1 MHRDFTFA
9 PLYIDFDKSIAKAIL
24 LKKRKTG
31 KMHKLNLEEEKKKF
45 RFKMKLDI
53 RWSDMDEMRHVN
65 NAVYLTYFEQA
76 RVYYFHEACQW
87 NWKEIGA
94 ILANAHVDY
103 LKPVVFPNPTYVYVR
118 VSKIGTKSFET
129 SYMITSIVNGEEQLT
144 TTGYATMVLF
154 DYKTNASVAMPDYLK
169 ERLKNYE
176 PETI

>member
-1 MHRDFTFA
+1 ME
-9 PLYIDFDKSIAKAIL
+9 LEE
-24 LKKRKTG
+24 LKKQ
-31 KMHKLNLEEEKKKF
+31 F

-103 LKPVVFPNPTYVYVR
+103 LRPVVFPNDTYVYVR
-118 VSKIGTKSFET
+118 TSKLGNKSFEV
-129 SYMITSIVNGEEQLT
+129 SYIITSIVRGVEQLT
-144 TTGYATMVLF
+144 TTGSTTMVLF
-154 DYKTNASVAMPDYLK
+154 DYKTNTSVPMPDYLR
-169 ERLKNYE
+169 ERLSNYE
-176 PETI
+176 GNKI

>member
-1 MHRDFTFA
+1 ME
-9 PLYIDFDKSIAKAIL
+9 LEE
-24 LKKRKTG
+24 LKKQ
-31 KMHKLNLEEEKKKF
+31 F

-103 LKPVVFPNPTYVYVR
+103 LRPVVFPNDTYVYVR
-118 VSKIGTKSFET
+118 TSRLGNKSFEV
-129 SYMITSIVNGEEQLT
+129 SYIITSIVKGVEELT
-144 TTGYATMVLF
+144 TTGSTTMVMF
-154 DYKTNASVAMPDYLK
+154 DYKTNSSVPMPDHLR
-169 ERLKNYE
+169 ERLSSYE
-176 PETI
+176 GLKQ

>member
-1 MHRDFTFA
+1 M
-9 PLYIDFDKSIAKAIL
+9 
-24 LKKRKTG
+24 
-31 KMHKLNLEEEKKKF
+31 NLEELKKQF

-103 LKPVVFPNPTYVYVR
+103 LRPVVFPNDTYVYVR
-118 VSKIGTKSFET
+118 TSRLGNKSFEV
-129 SYMITSIVNGEEQLT
+129 SYIITSIVKGVEELT
-144 TTGYATMVLF
+144 TTGSTTMVMF
-154 DYKTNASVAMPDYLK
+154 DYKTNSSVPMPDHLR
-169 ERLKNYE
+169 ERLSSYE
-176 PETI
+176 GMKQ

>member
-1 MHRDFTFA
+1 ME
-9 PLYIDFDKSIAKAIL
+9 LEE
-24 LKKRKTG
+24 LKKQ
-31 KMHKLNLEEEKKKF
+31 F

-103 LKPVVFPNPTYVYVR
+103 LRPVVFPNDTYVYVR
-118 VSKIGTKSFET
+118 TSKLGNKSFEV
-129 SYMITSIVNGEEQLT
+129 SYIITSIVKGEEQLT
-144 TTGYATMVLF
+144 TTGSTTMVLF
-154 DYKTNASVAMPDYLK
+154 DYQTNKSVPMPDYLR
-169 ERLKNYE
+169 ERLSNYE
-176 PETI
+176 GNKI

>member
-1 MHRDFTFA
+1 MS
-9 PLYIDFDKSIAKAIL
+9 LEE
-24 LKKRKTG
+24 LKK
-31 KMHKLNLEEEKKKF
+31 EF

-87 NWKEIGA
+87 DWKAIGA

-118 VSKIGTKSFET
+118 TSRLGTKSFEVK
-129 SYMITSIVNGEEQLT
+129 YLITSIVNDVEELT
-144 TTGYATMVLF
+144 TTGFTTMVMF
-154 DYKTNASVAMPDYLK
+154 DYKKNESVPMPDSLRQ
-169 ERLKNYE
+169 RLTDYE
-176 PETI
+176 VVKL

>member
-1 MHRDFTFA
+1 MD
-9 PLYIDFDKSIAKAIL
+9 
-24 LKKRKTG
+24 
-31 KMHKLNLEEEKKKF
+31 LEEIKKQF

-103 LKPVVFPNPTYVYVR
+103 LRPVVFPNDTYVYVR
-118 VSKIGTKSFET
+118 TSKLGNKSFEV
-129 SYMITSIVNGEEQLT
+129 SYIITSVVNGVEELT
-144 TTGYATMVLF
+144 TTGATTMVMF
-154 DYKTNASVAMPDYLK
+154 DYKTNTSVPMPDHLRQ
-169 ERLKNYE
+169 RLSNYE
-176 PETI
+176 GMKG

>member
-1 MHRDFTFA
+1 M
-9 PLYIDFDKSIAKAIL
+9 
-24 LKKRKTG
+24 
-31 KMHKLNLEEEKKKF
+31 MNLEELKKQF

-103 LKPVVFPNPTYVYVR
+103 LRPVVFPNDTYVYVR
-118 VSKIGTKSFET
+118 TSRLGNKSFEV
-129 SYMITSIVNGEEQLT
+129 SYIITSVVKGVEELT
-144 TTGYATMVLF
+144 TTGSTTMVMF
-154 DYKTNASVAMPDYLK
+154 DYKTNSSVPMPDHLR
-169 ERLKNYE
+169 ERLSNYE
-176 PETI
+176 GMKQ

>member
-1 MHRDFTFA
+1 M
-9 PLYIDFDKSIAKAIL
+9 
-24 LKKRKTG
+24 
-31 KMHKLNLEEEKKKF
+31 NLEELKKEF

-87 NWKEIGA
+87 DWKEIGA

-118 VSKIGTKSFET
+118 TSKLGNKSFEVK
-129 SYMITSIVNGEEQLT
+129 YLITSEVKGVEELT
-144 TTGYATMVLF
+144 TTGSTTMVLF
-154 DYKTNASVAMPDYLK
+154 DYKTNQSVPMPEHLRT
-169 ERLKNYE
+169 RLKDYE
-176 PETI
+176 VVTL

>member
-1 MHRDFTFA
+1 M
-9 PLYIDFDKSIAKAIL
+9 
-24 LKKRKTG
+24 
-31 KMHKLNLEEEKKKF
+31 NLEELKKQF

-103 LKPVVFPNPTYVYVR
+103 LRPVVFPNDTYVYVR
-118 VSKIGTKSFET
+118 TSKLGNKSFEV
-129 SYMITSIVNGEEQLT
+129 SYIITSIVEGVEELT
-144 TTGYATMVLF
+144 TTGSTTMVMF
-154 DYKTNASVAMPDYLK
+154 DYKTNSSVPMPDYLR
-169 ERLKNYE
+169 ERISNYE
-176 PETI
+176 GMK

>member
-1 MHRDFTFA
+1 ME
-9 PLYIDFDKSIAKAIL
+9 LEE
-24 LKKRKTG
+24 LKKQ
-31 KMHKLNLEEEKKKF
+31 F

-103 LKPVVFPNPTYVYVR
+103 LRPVVFPNDTYVYVR
-118 VSKIGTKSFET
+118 TSKLGNKSFEV
-129 SYMITSIVNGEEQLT
+129 SYIITSIVKGEEQLT
-144 TTGYATMVLF
+144 TTGSTTMVLF
-154 DYKTNASVAMPDYLK
+154 DYQTNKSVPMPGYLR
-169 ERLKNYE
+169 ERLSNYE
-176 PETI
+176 GNKI